1 MPVWGR
7 GATPGPAQF
16 MAKKRNLKLVVEY
29 DGSAYHG
36 WQIQKDK
43 RSIQGELQK
52 AVESVSGHKS
62 PIVGAGRTDA
72 GVHAEG
78 QVANF
83 HTTSPVPARK
93 WPDALNA
100 RLPEEIAVLSAE
112 EVGLDFH
119 AQYAATSKV
128 YRYRVL
134 NRGPRAALDR
144 LRTHLVRP
152 VLNVEAMQTAAAALV
167 GTHDFRAFGSDMGKK
182 EDTTRTI
189 FSFEVRREGEV
200 VDFVVHGDGF
210 LYNQVRSM
218 VGTLLPVGL
227 GLKPAGWVTEALEG
241 RDRSKAGANVPAK
254 GLTLVEVRFDGA
266 PRRRPGPPGNRPAP
280 VGPGDGDDEAPLS

>member
-1 MPVWGR
+1 
-7 GATPGPAQF
+7 

-29 DGSAYHG
+29 DGTPFFG
-36 WQIQKDK
+36 WQVQKDK
-43 RSIQGELQK
+43 PSVQGELER
-52 AVESVSGHKS
+52 AVGEIVGRPTHV
-62 PIVGAGRTDA
+62 VGAGRTDA

-83 HTTSPVPARK
+83 HTSSAIPARK

-100 RLPEEIAVLSAE
+100 RLPDAISVRSAE
-112 EVGLDFH
+112 DVPLEFH

-134 NRGPRAALDR
+134 NRGVRSALDR

-152 VLNVEAMQTAAAALV
+152 PLDVEKLKAAAAALV
-167 GTHDFRAFGSDMGKK
+167 GTHDFRSFGSEMSSKVN
-182 EDTTRTI
+182 TTRTI
-189 FSFEVRREGEV
+189 FSLEVERRGDH

-218 VGTLLPVGL
+218 VGTLIPVGL
-227 GLKPAGWVTEALEG
+227 GLKPGGWVREALEA
-241 RDRSKAGANVPAK
+241 RDRSKAGVNVPAK
-254 GLTLVEVRFDGA
+254 GLTLVEVRFDGT
-266 PRRRPGPPGNRPAP
+266 PRRKPGA
-280 VGPGDGDDEAPLS
+280 DEEE